1 MPNLLRKEKETS
13 SKTSKDKGKNGNKDV
28 EAGDEFTL
36 VYSSRVKTKRNVF
49 GSNDITSLKNIFYA
63 YEILCRCV
71 TSLGMEP
78 RRNMKR
84 ATVFVY
90 HFAFLWEQHDGLLV
104 RFQASE
110 L

>member
-28 EAGDEFTL
+28 EAGDE
-36 VYSSRVKTKRNVF
+36 VSRVKTKRNVF
-49 GSNDITSLKNIFYA
+49 GLNDITSLKNIFYA
-63 YEILCRCV
+63 YEIFCRCV
-71 TSLGMEP
+71 ISLGMEP